1 MNLYIKL
8 LYLQL
13 DMEDIVKKIV
23 NEWRDIIE
31 SIQVDNWS
39 RKVESINYF
48 RMENTD
54 DNCYKVNFNF
64 PLDYGELFH
73 SSLTDSE
80 RQLRMEKW
88 NLHLEK
94 TFIKIFS
101 EGVNDYNKDNSV
113 LINAIQ
119 FNNDKVDY
127 MNNQGYRFIV
137 QFYPMGFIKQL
148 RQDKLKEIGI

>member
-31 SIQVDNWS
+31 SIQIDDWS

-48 RMENTD
+48 RMEN
-54 DNCYKVNFNF
+54 NCYKVNFNF

-88 NLHLEK
+88 NLQLEK
-94 TFIKIFS
+94 KFIKIFS
-101 EGVNDYNKDNSV
+101 DGINKYDDNW
-113 LINAIQ
+113 INTNTIR

>member
-1 MNLYIKL
+1 
-8 LYLQL
+8 
-13 DMEDIVKKIV
+13 MEDIVQKIV

-31 SIQVDNWS
+31 SIQIDDWS

-88 NLHLEK
+88 NLQLEK
-94 TFIKIFS
+94 KFIKIFS
-101 EGVNDYNKDNSV
+101 EGINKYDDNW
-113 LINAIQ
+113 INTNTIR

-127 MNNQGYRFIV
+127 MNNAGYRFIV

>member
-1 MNLYIKL
+1 
-8 LYLQL
+8 
-13 DMEDIVKKIV
+13 MEDIVQKIV

-31 SIQVDNWS
+31 SIQIDDWS

-88 NLHLEK
+88 NLQLEK
-94 TFIKIFS
+94 KFIKIFS
-101 EGVNDYNKDNSV
+101 EGINKYDDNW
-113 LINAIQ
+113 INTNTIR
-119 FNNDKVDY
+119 FNNDKVNY

>member
-1 MNLYIKL
+1 
-8 LYLQL
+8 
-13 DMEDIVKKIV
+13 MEDIVQKIV

-48 RMENTD
+48 RMENTN

-64 PLDYGELFH
+64 PLNYGELFH
-73 SSLTDSE
+73 SSSLKRTSDCVFSE
-80 RQLRMEKW
+80 IQLRMEKW

-113 LINAIQ
+113 LINAIN

-127 MNNQGYRFIV
+127 MINQGYRFIV